1 MGQIN
6 TIAVTGDGGFMGRYR
21 LFYDVL
27 AERCQHLERVASG
40 DVYDHLFPG
49 KVLKALFL
57 VTTLGSKDGHPW
69 QLKLHKRKA
78 AFLRKSR
85 QTERTVQRLARRPDL
100 VFHVFGMYAPFLHES
115 PIPFTM
121 TLDYTMALAIEE
133 WPAWAPF
140 DGDKDRR
147 DWLEVEGDAYK
158 RAAHLFPWSRRT
170 KQSLMKDYG
179 ISEDK
184 ITVIGSA
191 GQFRHP
197 YEGSKSL
204 GSRQLIFNGSDWDR
218 KGGDLVLAAF
228 RKVLQVMPNA
238 TLVVIGIDKEITEA
252 GVICPGHI
260 ATPDAMKELMLGSD
274 LLLAPARC
282 EPYGN
287 FLVEGM
293 NYGVPCIAANRGG
306 MPEIVDHGVNGLV
319 LEETNPDTLAE
330 AIISLLSDPARL
342 ERFSESARL
351 KVKTELNWD
360 RIADKIFGAL
370 QARGIP
376 S

>member
-1 MGQIN
+1 MAQIN
-6 TIAVTGDGGFMGRYR
+6 SIAVTGDSGFMGRYR
-21 LFYDVL
+21 LFYEAL

-40 DVYDHLFPG
+40 DVYDRLFPG

-57 VTTLGSKDGHPW
+57 VTTLGSKDGNPW

-78 AFLRKSR
+78 AFVRKSR
-85 QTERTVQRLARRPDL
+85 QTERRLQSLARRPDL

-115 PIPFTM
+115 VVPFTM

-147 DWLEVEGDAYK
+147 AWLEVEEDAYR
-158 RAAHLFPWSRRT
+158 RAAHLFPWSSRT

-197 YEGSKSL
+197 YEGSKTF

-218 KGGDLVLAAF
+218 KGGDIVLAAF
-228 RKVLQVMPNA
+228 RKVRQAMPDA
-238 TLVVIGIDKEITEA
+238 TLVVIGTQKEISEP

-260 ATPDAMKELMLGSD
+260 SSPAAVQDLMLASD

-293 NYGVPCIAANRGG
+293 NYGVPCIVADRGG

-319 LEETNPDTLAE
+319 LPQPTPETLAE
-330 AIISLLSDPARL
+330 SVLSLLGDTARL
-342 ERFSESARL
+342 EYFSRSARD
-351 KVKTELNWD
+351 KVRTTLNWD
-360 RIADKIFGAL
+360 KIADRIFGAL
-370 QARGIP
+370 QARSIP

>member
-1 MGQIN
+1 MTQIN
-6 TIAVTGDGGFMGRYR
+6 SIAITGDGGFMGRYR

-27 AERCQHLERVASG
+27 AERCRHLERVASG

-57 VTTLGSKDGHPW
+57 ITKLGSKDGNPW

-85 QTERTVQRLARRPDL
+85 QTERKLQGLAQRPDL
-100 VFHVFGMYAPFLHES
+100 VFHVFGMYAPFLHPS
-115 PIPFTM
+115 AIPFTM

-147 DWLEVEGDAYK
+147 AWLEVEGDAYK
-158 RAAHLFPWSRRT
+158 RAAHLFPWSDRT
-170 KQSLMKDYG
+170 KQSLIKDYG
-179 ISEDK
+179 VPEDK

-197 YEGSKSL
+197 YEGPKSF
-204 GSRQLIFNGSDWDR
+204 GSRRLLFNGSDWDR
-218 KGGDLVLAAF
+218 KGGDIVLAAF
-228 RKVLQVMPNA
+228 RKVRQTMPDA
-238 TLVVIGIDKEITEA
+238 TLVVIGIEKEITEP
-252 GVICPGHI
+252 GVVCPGHL
-260 ATPDAMKELMLGSD
+260 ASPDAVRELMLSSD

-306 MPEIVDHGVNGLV
+306 MPEIVEHGVSGLV
-319 LEETNPDTLAE
+319 LEETTPDTLAD
-330 AIISLLSDPARL
+330 AVVSLLSDTARL
-342 ERFSESARL
+342 ERFSEKARL
-351 KVKTELNWD
+351 KVKAELNWD
-360 RIADKIFGAL
+360 KIADKIFGAL
-370 QARGIP
+370 EARSIP